1 MSTQNQNLP
10 NIPDKDV
17 LGLKPFRH
25 FCMYLGVIPS
35 SYLEAMTNEE
45 LLLWFCDFLQNKVI
59 PTVNNNAECVQELQ
73 ELFTQLRTY
82 VNDYFTNLDVQEEI
96 NNKLNQMAEDG
107 SLTNLIK
114 IYIDP
119 LIAEQ
124 NTKINQLN
132 SKVNNVVN
140 GSPLVANSTSEMTD
154 TSKVYVNT
162 SDRKLVLL

>member
-1 MSTQNQNLP
+1 MSTQNLP

-17 LGLKPFRH
+17 QGLKPFRH
-25 FCMYLGVIPS
+25 FCMSLGVIPS

-96 NNKLNQMAEDG
+96 NNKLNDMAQDG
-107 SLTNLIK
+107 SLEDIIADFTSIPELTNRVENL
-114 IYIDP
+114 
-119 LIAEQ
+119 
-124 NTKINQLN
+124 
-132 SKVNNVVN
+132 
-140 GSPLVANSTSEMTD
+140 
-154 TSKVYVNT
+154 
-162 SDRKLVLL
+162 